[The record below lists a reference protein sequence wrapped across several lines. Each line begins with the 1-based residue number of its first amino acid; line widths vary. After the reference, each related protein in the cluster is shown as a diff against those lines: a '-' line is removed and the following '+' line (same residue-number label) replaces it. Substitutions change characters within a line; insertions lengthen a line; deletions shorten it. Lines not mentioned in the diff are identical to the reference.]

1 MTAMQ
6 RYGRVARALHWSIAV
21 LLLVTIPIG
30 LYHDALM
37 KRLDGVMQVHKSI
50 GFTVLALSI
59 LRIGWRLT
67 HRPPPLPTG
76 MPNWERAA
84 AKANHALFY
93 TLMLVMPLTGWIF
106 TSAGKYPL
114 SWFWVATIPKLPVQS
129 GDFNV
134 GAAKAG
140 HQWLGYLF
148 AALALLHIA
157 AALRHHFILKDRVLR
172 RMLP

>member
-1 MTAMQ
+1 MQ

-106 TSAGKYPL
+106 TSA
-114 SWFWVATIPKLPVQS
+114 
-129 GDFNV
+129 
-134 GAAKAG
+134 
-140 HQWLGYLF
+140 
-148 AALALLHIA
+148 
-157 AALRHHFILKDRVLR
+157 
-172 RMLP
+172 